1 MPHSIFNAMG
11 DQNNQALLSPN
22 AGYGQNVSGNPAA
35 AAFGRLPTPRLVVRV
50 RHAVLITVVALLA
63 GCQTPQPM
71 PTVPTVDIERFMGD
85 WYVIANI
92 PTFVEKG
99 AHNAVET
106 YSMNTD
112 GTIATR
118 FTFRQDGF
126 DGELKEYNP
135 KGFVRDRTS
144 NAVWGMQFI
153 WPFKAEYRIIYLTE
167 DYSQTVI
174 GRSKRD
180 YVWVM
185 ARTPSIPEEDY
196 AMILELLT
204 RVGYDVG
211 QLQMVPQQPEAER

>member
-11 DQNNQALLSPN
+11 DQNNQAVLSPH

-85 WYVIANI
+85 WYVIASI
-92 PTFVEKG
+92 PTSFEKE
-99 AHNAVET
+99 AYNALE
-106 YSMNTD
+106 
-112 GTIATR
+112 GT
-118 FTFRQDGF
+118 G
-126 DGELKEYNP
+126 
-135 KGFVRDRTS
+135 